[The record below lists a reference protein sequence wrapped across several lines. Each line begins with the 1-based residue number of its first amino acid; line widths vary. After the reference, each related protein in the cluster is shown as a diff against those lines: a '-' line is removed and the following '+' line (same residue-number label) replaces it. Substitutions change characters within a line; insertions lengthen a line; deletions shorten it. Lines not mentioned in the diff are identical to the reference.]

1 MKKKSII
8 FLILLFWS
16 FHLQS
21 QTITFPI
28 QMDSQAFKDSLIA
41 LFNYPVKPK
50 SPEGFSDQLFA
61 RFPWIKIINNHPR
74 YHLSF
79 SFEGDDLL
87 AGYGHLKSIQISSVN
102 SVNGRSLG
110 DYAPISFPFAT
121 FNTGEV
127 FTTAELNKKNGF
139 RNVSTL
145 QSGYYRINYFLPDG
159 YDKAGI
165 IFQVVKEDPKEYKSV
180 TRPDGAKF
188 DKDGSD
194 VISGYIIRKI
204 EREDFD
210 EDSNLDFSEKDWEDL
225 DALQRSYF
233 ANYFFN
239 KHIAYFQKY
248 SIEREVLEPIIAGK
262 YLLKSEKE
270 PDLDA
275 AVASYK
281 FQQKVPEYYELLQAE
296 YKLLGPFGID
306 EANNSMISST
316 IYPCIDGN
324 CIFGEGTVDM
334 GKTTY
339 TGTFDNS
346 FATSGIITEKSSDIK
361 IKVNFRT
368 GNSKQLAKGEYL
380 SDPNLTASFIRKN
393 DSIYF
398 DVDTPTFSYVG
409 TTKGLS
415 GRSGI
420 VDGIHTI
427 KKETHLEI
435 YTYKNGIADSKS
447 ATIRERSVGE
457 FEYTGAFK
465 QSEEGDIYPFG
476 EGRVGFPYF
485 SDETVPITVTSTLF
499 EAIQESPEAM
509 GLLVSIFA
517 EQEEINTPYFKKW
530 HQEYLSLVDAN
541 RYEMIQKLSDEELV
555 GYVLREN
562 EKKLKYLNVANGN
575 LSELINRDWIRE
587 NGSWTIMLINKKDGP
602 SSLCLRTQTGGIAQV
617 RYNYDEKCVSFEKRG
632 DVMEVD
638 LKFLREGRTQIKL
651 ICDDCSV
658 DDYYA
663 IAF

>member
-8 FLILLFWS
+8 FLILLFWT
-16 FHLQS
+16 FRLQS

-28 QMDSQAFKDSLIA
+28 QMDSQAFKDSLIT

-50 SPEGFSDQLFA
+50 SPEGFSGQLFA
-61 RFPWIKIINNHPR
+61 RFPWVKTIDNHPR

-79 SFEGDDLL
+79 SFEEDDLL
-87 AGYGHLKSIQISSVN
+87 AGYGHLNSIQISSVN
-102 SVNGRSLG
+102 SVNGRTLG
-110 DYAPISFPFAT
+110 DYATITLPFES
-121 FNTGEV
+121 FNTGDV
-127 FTTAELNKKNGF
+127 YTVSELDSKSGYRKIN
-139 RNVSTL
+139 TL
-145 QSGYYRINYFLPDG
+145 DYGYYRKHYFLPDG

-165 IFQVVKEDPKEYKSV
+165 IFQVVKEDPKEYRSV

-188 DKDGSD
+188 DKDGGD

-204 EREDFD
+204 VREDYD
-210 EDSNLDFSEKDWEDL
+210 EESNLDFSEKDWKRL

-239 KHIAYFQKY
+239 KHIDYFEKY
-248 SIEREVLEPIIAGK
+248 SIEREILEPIIAGK
-262 YLLKSEKE
+262 SLIEGEKE

-275 AVASYK
+275 AVAAYR
-281 FQQKVPEYYELLQAE
+281 FQQKVPEYYELLKAE

-306 EANNSMISST
+306 EANNAMVSST

-324 CIFGEGTVDM
+324 CIYGEGTVDM

-339 TGTFDNS
+339 TGTFANS
-346 FATSGIITEKSSDIK
+346 FATTGIITEKSSGIK
-361 IKVNFRT
+361 IKVNFRP
-368 GNSKQLAKGEYL
+368 GNSKQLANGEYI

-427 KKETHLEI
+427 KKETHLET

-509 GLLVSIFA
+509 ELLVGIFA
-517 EQEEINTPYFKKW
+517 KQKEINTPYLKKW
-530 HQEYLSLVDAN
+530 HQQYLSLVEAN
-541 RYEMIQKLSDEELV
+541 RYETIQKLSDEELIQ
-555 GYVLREN
+555 YVFMEN
-562 EKKLKYLNVANGN
+562 EKKFKYLNLARGN

-587 NGSWTIMLINKKDGP
+587 YDSWTIMLINKKDGP
-602 SSLCLRTQTGGIAQV
+602 SSFCLKTQTGGIAQV
-617 RYNYDEKCVSFEKRG
+617 KYTYDEKCVNFEKRG
-632 DVMEVD
+632 DVMELN
-638 LKFLREGRTQIKL
+638 LKVLSKGRTLIKL
-651 ICDDCSV
+651 ICDDCNV

-663 IAF
+663 IAY